1 LLDRLRHERR
11 QHGHV
16 QLLALLGCV
25 RRVGDH
31 RCRLHADAVH
41 VCLQR
46 HLQGSLRPLQRA
58 QPLHVPHL
66 LRRSPGQRTPAHD
79 PECEARS
86 CRHGHHCRHARER
99 RTHGHCHR
107 DCIRAT
113 GLPGPH
119 GRRHPVRACRPQR
132 AICQLI
138 VERLE
143 RSRRRNHHRGAS
155 MSDFLHAL
163 KADLLDR
170 RLLPFVVLL
179 TAALVGV
186 LAYVLLGGRSGAEG
200 PPPLSVAQTGSGIA
214 LSAQTPVDKSA
225 AETVSGSPRQRAG
238 LSRNPF
244 VPLAGTTTTTTTTTR
259 SSSAIS
265 TSTSK
270 STPSSS
276 SGSSSEASP
285 SAGGASP
292 APAAPKKT
300 RPKRH
305 KQYRVAILMG
315 AASAGTLPQNANL
328 TPYKKLKLHQQLP
341 SPGLPLVA
349 FTGVTKSGK
358 SAVFKL
364 VGEVILRAPAA
375 CLPSASQCE
384 AIALKVGQT
393 EELEYL
399 HPGGT
404 PV

>member
-1 LLDRLRHERR
+1 
-11 QHGHV
+11 
-16 QLLALLGCV
+16 
-25 RRVGDH
+25 
-31 RCRLHADAVH
+31 
-41 VCLQR
+41 
-46 HLQGSLRPLQRA
+46 
-58 QPLHVPHL
+58 
-66 LRRSPGQRTPAHD
+66 
-79 PECEARS
+79 
-86 CRHGHHCRHARER
+86 
-99 RTHGHCHR
+99 
-107 DCIRAT
+107 
-113 GLPGPH
+113 
-119 GRRHPVRACRPQR
+119 
-132 AICQLI
+132 
-138 VERLE
+138 
-143 RSRRRNHHRGAS
+143 
-155 MSDFLHAL
+155 MSDFLNAL

-364 VGEVILRAPAA
+364 VGEVILRGPAA

-399 HPGGT
+399 
-404 PV
+404 PVSGIPVTYELQVTSIAVRPARAGAHAAARHRARARAALASAFSAAHAHASERRRGRLSPRAGRAAQPAPAP

>member
-1 LLDRLRHERR
+1 
-11 QHGHV
+11 
-16 QLLALLGCV
+16 
-25 RRVGDH
+25 
-31 RCRLHADAVH
+31 
-41 VCLQR
+41 
-46 HLQGSLRPLQRA
+46 
-58 QPLHVPHL
+58 
-66 LRRSPGQRTPAHD
+66 
-79 PECEARS
+79 
-86 CRHGHHCRHARER
+86 
-99 RTHGHCHR
+99 
-107 DCIRAT
+107 
-113 GLPGPH
+113 
-119 GRRHPVRACRPQR
+119 
-132 AICQLI
+132 
-138 VERLE
+138 
-143 RSRRRNHHRGAS
+143 

-170 RLLPFVVLL
+170 RLLPFVGLL

-186 LAYVLLGGRSGAEG
+186 LAYVMLGGGSSAER

-244 VPLAGTTTTTTTTTR
+244 VPLAGTTTTTTTTTTR

-364 VGEVILRAPAA
+364 VGEVILRGPAA

-399 HPGGT
+399 PPGGT
-404 PV
+404 PVTYELQVTSIAVRPAHAGAHAAARRRARARSALASGFSAAHAHASERHRRRLSPRAARAGQPAPAP